1 MKGSMQKLRSC
12 YNGCIKM
19 FFFGYNRKLSYSMT
33 PTLLELNM
41 SNFDTL
47 LFNSSTRFLDRW
59 RNCNNDIVKHLYAVL
74 N

>member
-1 MKGSMQKLRSC
+1 
-12 YNGCIKM
+12 
-19 FFFGYNRKLSYSMT
+19 MT

-47 LFNSSTRFLDRW
+47 LFNSSTRFLHRW